1 MTDSNSTNDTLNHS
15 APKPKRESMLL
26 NLVMNIVLPTL
37 ILTKLSD
44 DKYLGPTLALVLA
57 LAFPLI
63 YGLRDFIIN
72 KRTNIFSILGIFSVL
87 LTGGISLL
95 KLDTE
100 YLIIKE
106 AAVPGIIGIVVL
118 ISSMT
123 SKPLVKLFIY
133 NDSILNVEKISAA
146 LKHYQKE
153 IEFDKI
159 LRRATWMLAAS
170 FFLSSLLN
178 FILAKWILV
187 SPTGTAAA
195 NAEIGKMNALSFPV
209 IALPMMVI
217 LMAVLFYVFH
227 NIKKLTH
234 LTMEDVMNLPDNK

>member
-1 MTDSNSTNDTLNHS
+1 MTDNTNTNDTLNHS
-15 APKPKRESMLL
+15 AQKPKRESMLL

-44 DKYLGPTLALVLA
+44 EKYLGPTLALVLA

-72 KRTNIFSILGIFSVL
+72 KRTNIFSILGILSVL

-106 AAVPGIIGIVVL
+106 AAVPGIIGIIVL

-123 SKPLVKLFIY
+123 SKPLVRLFIY
-133 NDSILNVEKISAA
+133 NDSILNIEKISSA

-153 IEFDKI
+153 TEFDQI

-178 FILAKWILV
+178 FILAKWILI

-195 NAEIGKMNALSFPV
+195 NAEIGKMNALSFPA
-209 IALPMMVI
+209 IAIPMMVI
-217 LMAVLFYVFH
+217 LMAILFYVFH